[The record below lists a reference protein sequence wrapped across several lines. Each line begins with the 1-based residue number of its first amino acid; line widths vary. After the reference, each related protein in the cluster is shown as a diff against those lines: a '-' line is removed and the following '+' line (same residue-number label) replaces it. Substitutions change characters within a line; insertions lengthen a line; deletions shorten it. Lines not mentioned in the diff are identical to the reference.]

1 VGTVTTHDPNE
12 PRWLRL
18 AATRR
23 AEPAPATLARVRAR
37 LAARSTSEPAWVRWF
52 ARPAS
57 LAFAAGLLVVSAV
70 LGVSWLRT
78 SATTAAAE
86 QAALASVWSS
96 DDLALGLD
104 TMGAEAGAAAADSQE
119 GGR

>member
-1 VGTVTTHDPNE
+1 MTTHDPND

-23 AEPAPATLARVRAR
+23 FDPAPDTLARVHAR
-37 LAARSTSEPAWVRWF
+37 LAARSTDEPAWLRWF

-57 LAFAAGLLVVSAV
+57 LAFAAGLLVASAVIGASWWRASVSA
-70 LGVSWLRT
+70 
-78 SATTAAAE
+78 AAAE

-96 DDLALGLD
+96 DDASLGLESLGSD
-104 TMGAEAGAAAADSQE
+104 AGAAAPDSQG

>member
-1 VGTVTTHDPNE
+1 MTTHDPNE

-23 AEPAPATLARVRAR
+23 AEPAPMTLARVHAR
-37 LAARSTSEPAWVRWF
+37 LAARAVAEPAWLRWF

-57 LAFAAGLLVVSAV
+57 LAVAAGLLVVSAV
-70 LGVSWLRT
+70 VGVAWLRA
-78 SATTAAAE
+78 SASTAAAE

-96 DDLALGLD
+96 DELALGLD
-104 TMGAEAGAAAADSQE
+104 GMTGEAGASAADSQA

>member
-1 VGTVTTHDPNE
+1 MTMHDPHE

-18 AATRR
+18 AVTRR

-37 LAARSTSEPAWVRWF
+37 LVARALTEPAWLRWF

-57 LAFAAGLLVVSAV
+57 LAFAAGLLVASAL
-70 LGVSWLRT
+70 LGVAWLRA
-78 SATTAAAE
+78 SASTAAAE

-96 DDLALGLD
+96 DELALGLD
-104 TMGAEAGAAAADSQE
+104 SMSPEAGVSAADSQA

>member
-1 VGTVTTHDPNE
+1 MTTHDPND

-23 AEPAPATLARVRAR
+23 FDPAPDTLARVHAR
-37 LAARSTSEPAWVRWF
+37 LAARSTDEPAWLRWF

-57 LAFAAGLLVVSAV
+57 LAFAAGLLVASAV
-70 LGVSWLRT
+70 LGASWWRASVS
-78 SATTAAAE
+78 AAAAE

-96 DDLALGLD
+96 DDAALGLESL
-104 TMGAEAGAAAADSQE
+104 GADAGAAVPDSQG